1 MNNFKLL
8 KGYNINLNQIRGV
21 RTINTSSVE
30 NLYFNE
36 SNIYWNWVRTR
47 IPEQYIV
54 PERYNHNVEIGTV

>member
-8 KGYNINLNQIRGV
+8 KGYNIKPNQTRVQLIKEFIQTMR
-21 RTINTSSVE
+21 RPRIESS
-30 NLYFNE
+30 
-36 SNIYWNWVRTR
+36 R